1 MEVPQTPAEAD
12 DQAKPIKPI
21 KSVNAPDGDLESQDA
36 ELNAGS
42 SSEESAGGMI
52 GEGATDAPVSD
63 VTEAPSRQAGEGGM
77 IGEG

>member
-1 MEVPQTPAEAD
+1 MELPQTPAEAD
-12 DQAKPIKPI
+12 DQAAPTEP
-21 KSVNAPDGDLESQDA
+21 VNAPDGNLESQDA
-36 ELNAGS
+36 ELDAGT

-52 GEGATDAPVSD
+52 GEGATDALVSD